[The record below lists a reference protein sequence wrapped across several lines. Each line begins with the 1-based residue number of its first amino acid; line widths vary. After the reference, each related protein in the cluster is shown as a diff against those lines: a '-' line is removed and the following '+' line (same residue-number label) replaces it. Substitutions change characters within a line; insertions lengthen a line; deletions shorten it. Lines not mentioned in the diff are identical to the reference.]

1 MDGWRRRCLL
11 VWKGFE
17 LHGYEQDYYSTTCHL
32 LADRKTGHGVFE
44 EGKNN
49 GVEEKRKKGTSFIL
63 ISRLNYSLGF
73 SGQYLLTYYLN
84 Q

>member
-1 MDGWRRRCLL
+1 MDGVEGACLL
-11 VWKGFE
+11 AWKGFE
-17 LHGYEQDYYSTTCHL
+17 LHGYAQDYYSTTCHL

-49 GVEEKRKKGTSFIL
+49 GVEEKRKKGTPLIL
-63 ISRLNYSLGF
+63 ISRLNYSLGVF
-73 SGQYLLTYYLN
+73 DQYLLTYDLN